1 MRYFALATDYDGT
14 LASQGR
20 VDAAT
25 VDALARLKK
34 SGRRLILVTGR
45 ELRDLKQVFPAY
57 ELFDRIVA
65 ENGAVLYCPET
76 HAQRALAPAPPRT
89 FVEALQRRGVTPIAI
104 GEVIVATWEPHET
117 AALECIRDQG
127 LELQVIFNK
136 GAVMILPSGVNKAT
150 GLAAALAELKLS
162 PHNCVA
168 VGDAE
173 NDHALLAACECGVA
187 VANALPTLKAHADL
201 VTIADH
207 GAGVTELID
216 HLLKDDLAIANGA
229 LAKRHALRVGRAGE
243 EAVELQ
249 PYGSNV
255 LLAGTSGS
263 GKSTFATAFLE
274 RLIERGYQFCIVDPE
289 GDYENLPDAVILGTA
304 KNSPTVQEV
313 LDVAERPNQNLV
325 VNLLGLAFDHRPRF
339 FAELLPALL
348 ERRARHGRPHWIV
361 FDEAHHLMPR
371 TWAPSG
377 VTVPGNMQGVA
388 LISVH
393 PNEVAG
399 AMLSLVDTAI
409 AIGATPAQTLADF
422 ARAAGHPVPPAPKGP
437 LATGEAVVWFV
448 NEARAPFKFKA
459 TAPTLERHRH
469 IRKYALGDLGDHAFY
484 FRGPKGRL
492 NLRAQNLM
500 LFMQIADG
508 IDDETWNFHLRRHDY
523 SRWFRDKVKDPELA
537 ERAQE
542 VEEAGL
548 SADEARARIRA
559 AIDARYAAPA
569 EG

>member
-14 LASQGR
+14 LATHGR
-20 VDAAT
+20 VDAVT
-25 VDALARLKK
+25 VAALTRLKK

-45 ELRDLKQVFPAY
+45 ELPDLKQVFPAY

-65 ENGAVLYCPET
+65 ENGALLYCPET
-76 HAQRALAPAPPRT
+76 HAQRALAPAPPRS
-89 FVEALQRRGVTPIAI
+89 FVEALQRRGVTPLSV
-104 GEVIVATWEPHET
+104 GEVIVATWAPHET

-187 VANALPTLKAHADL
+187 VANALPTLKAHADY
-201 VTIADH
+201 VTAADH
-207 GAGVTELID
+207 GAGVAQLIE
-216 HLLKDDLAIANGA
+216 HLLKDDLAIAA
-229 LAKRHALRVGRAGE
+229 PTLAKRHGLRVGSAGGQ
-243 EAVELQ
+243 AVEVP
-249 PYGSNV
+249 PYGSNL

-274 RLIERGYQFCIVDPE
+274 RLMERGYQFCIVDPE

-313 LDVAERPNQNLV
+313 LDVVDRPQQNLV
-325 VNLLGLAFDHRPRF
+325 VNLLGVGLDHRPQF

-371 TWAPSG
+371 DWAPSG
-377 VTVPGNMQGVA
+377 VTVPRNMQGLA
-388 LISVH
+388 LITVH
-393 PNEVAG
+393 PNAVAR
-399 AMLSLVDTAI
+399 AMLALVDTAI
-409 AIGATPAQTLADF
+409 AIGATPAKTLADF
-422 ARAAGHPVPPAPKGP
+422 AAAAGRPAPEAPRAP
-437 LATGEAVVWFV
+437 LASGEAVAWFV
-448 NEARAPFKFKA
+448 NAARAPFKFEA
-459 TAPTLERHRH
+459 TPPTLERHRH

-484 FRGPKGRL
+484 FRGPKARL

-508 IDDETWNFHLRRHDY
+508 VDDETWDFHLRRHDY
-523 SRWFRDKVKDPELA
+523 SRWFRDKVKDAELA
-537 ERAQE
+537 ARARE
-542 VEEAGL
+542 VEETGL
-548 SADEARARIRA
+548 AANETRARIRA
-559 AIDARYAAPA
+559 AIEERYAAPA
-569 EG
+569 